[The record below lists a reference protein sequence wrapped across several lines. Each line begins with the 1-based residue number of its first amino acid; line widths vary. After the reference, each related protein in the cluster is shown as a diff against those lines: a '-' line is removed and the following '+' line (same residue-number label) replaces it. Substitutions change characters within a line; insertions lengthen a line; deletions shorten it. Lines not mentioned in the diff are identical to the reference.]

1 MKKILTG
8 LLVLVLLTQAAYAES
23 PSESAAQIV
32 QQEMQQ
38 ETQDGASFKTQRPVL
53 KAASYDVTK
62 IKISWEA
69 AAGANGYILYR
80 KAEGAKSYQ
89 KIYTAGSG
97 ESSSHID
104 TGRTCGRTYCYKLK
118 AYQES
123 TDGRIY
129 SKASQVKKAYAR
141 PRKPIITSLFEKK
154 EGFGEVELRWK
165 PVRGASGYQI
175 AVREN
180 GTKKWYTK
188 NADIFTV
195 YRSKDGYAHIGCNT
209 DYPYEF
215 KVRAYKVIGGKRIY
229 SLYSA
234 PYRYH
239 ETWTNAELKQAIEER
254 LVNEYGAELN
264 DIYISGEVK
273 TPENSS
279 WSTCWPMNLSKYAKL
294 EDAVDYVFDHQYT
307 HFGLKD
313 HCIKVWIDDH
323 DMYCSVS
330 FLEG

>member
-8 LLVLVLLTQAAYAES
+8 LLVLLLITQSAYAES
-23 PSESAAQIV
+23 PSESAAQPV
-32 QQEMQQ
+32 QQEAQ
-38 ETQDGASFKTQRPVL
+38 ENANIKTQRPVL
-53 KAASYDVTK
+53 KASSYDVTK
-62 IKISWEA
+62 IKISWETVP
-69 AAGANGYILYR
+69 GADGYILYR
-80 KAEGAKSYQ
+80 KAEDAKNYR
-89 KIYTAGSG
+89 KIYTAASG
-97 ESSSHID
+97 QSSSYID
-104 TGRTCGRTYCYKLK
+104 TERTCGKTYRYKLK

-123 TDGRIY
+123 TDGKVY
-129 SKASQVKKAYAR
+129 SKVSQVKKAYAR

-165 PVRGASGYQI
+165 PASGASGYQI
-175 AVREN
+175 AVREA

-188 NADIFTV
+188 NTDIFTV

-215 KVRAYKVIGGKRIY
+215 KVRAYKVIRGKRIY
-229 SLYSA
+229 GLYSA

-313 HCIKVWIDDH
+313 HCIKVWLHEEDPL
-323 DMYCSVS
+323 YCGVS